1 MKHPNTMAVWSP
13 IYKGMRTL
21 LFMSKQ
27 ENTMTVS
34 QFASMGG
41 KARAEK
47 LTAKRMSEIGKL
59 GAAAAKASGKRLGRP
74 PKAK

>member
-1 MKHPNTMAVWSP
+1 LFALLEIRHSTSRENLESLKHP
-13 IYKGMRTL
+13 
-21 LFMSKQ
+21 
-27 ENTMTVS
+27 NTMTVS

-47 LTAKRMSEIGKL
+47 LSAKRMSEIGKL

-74 PKAK
+74 PQAK